1 MKKLFAVV
9 AASALFLTGCGSSGA
24 TNLGA
29 ADFQAKS
36 AESGVVIL
44 DVRTGGEFMMG
55 HIENAINIDVEG
67 MTFEGDISSLDK
79 NATYAVYCQSGRR
92 SNIAVGKLKDA
103 GFTKLFN
110 LTNGIQDW
118 QAAGLPLVNNE

>member
-9 AASALFLTGCGSSGA
+9 AASALFLTGCGSSAA

-67 MTFEGDISSLDK
+67 MTFDGDIAKLDK
-79 NATYAVYCQSGRR
+79 SATYAVYCHSGRR
-92 SNIAVGKLKDA
+92 SGIAVGKMKDA
-103 GFTKLFN
+103 GFTNLFN

-118 QAAGLPLVNNE
+118 QAAGLPLVTN

>member
-29 ADFQAKS
+29 ADFQAK
-36 AESGVVIL
+36 AQEAGVVTL
-44 DVRTGGEFMMG
+44 DVRTSGEFMGG
-55 HIENAINIDVEG
+55 HLENAINIDVEA
-67 MTFEGDISSLDK
+67 MNFDSEIAKLDK
-79 NATYAVYCQSGRR
+79 NTTYAVYCRSGRR
-92 SNIAVGKLKDA
+92 SQVAVDRMKDA

-110 LTNGIQDW
+110 LNAGVEDW
-118 QAAGLPLVNNE
+118 ISAGLPLVTN

>member
-9 AASALFLTGCGSSGA
+9 VASALFLTGCGSSSA

-29 ADFQAKS
+29 AEFQKKS
-36 AESGVVIL
+36 VESGVVIL
-44 DVRTGGEFMMG
+44 DVRTSGEFMMG

-67 MTFEGDISSLDK
+67 MTFEGDITNLDK
-79 NATYAVYCQSGRR
+79 SATYAVYCQSGRR

-103 GFTKLFN
+103 GFTNLFN

-118 QAAGLPLVNNE
+118 QAAGLPLVNN